1 MFIPN
6 DRASV
11 LQLPKHEK
19 DSPTADI
26 RSIVANRERR
36 LIAVATND
44 AVYIWLANP
53 QLLLCSIGVIDQTFR
68 ETSGELKEVYW
79 KPDSSSIAVTTNQN
93 KILIYKLELRDD
105 EQCYNFTDPADP
117 YFQRNS
123 PELFIKGSRP
133 VAHLH
138 PTIIINLA
146 DVPTCCVPSRDEFLV
161 CLRNGFTH
169 HVTWNGEILSS
180 LSFRASAIPFSVDQL
195 QSKSENVT
203 SKSTYIID
211 AVYAPLL
218 GGFSIV
224 LSDGKGALLTSNDP
238 NFAPNAILGVWAPN
252 LKDATCCDVN
262 HKFLLVL
269 FGCQNGDVCAYNID
283 ELNGSLVQSFR
294 VAPKVTNGP
303 DFTNRLGPVHK
314 ITALNNGYGFAA
326 VWSPRRREE
335 TSTVADSSPLPRLV
349 AVFTPFGAQSF
360 CNLEGVIEDHLA
372 KNDDDDMY
380 TALEWGPEGFQL
392 WLGTKNDLMMQSF
405 VRSASCS
412 NPIMEHCDR
421 AILMSD
427 SQVLI
432 SAARD
437 REAEAC
443 APHSVWNHIDVTL
456 EYLSSNWPIRYA
468 STDRQY
474 RHLVV
479 AGDQGFAYCSLSNRR
494 WKIFGNETQE
504 KNLLVTGGV
513 FIWND
518 DVVGVVGV
526 SADTDKSHLS
536 FYPISQRLDNR
547 FASVIDLEHK
557 SVMSALRDD
566 VCAVFDTTAQIT
578 LYKLTAHV
586 ETGRDAFTKV
596 SADIVTVIRI
606 NEIVPHPTCIV
617 SLQMTQLNLD
627 QRGKLAPAFYSSID
641 TVLVNISGR
650 LITLSLN
657 EEGKLHQPMVIAS
670 YVEKMWHDR
679 CIVSQ
684 SPLAQSLEATWKGHR
699 RNGSNVSIHSVSTAS
714 EPSSPMSH
722 SASSH
727 LSNALWIACGAKGI
741 KVWMPLVPGKRN
753 LATQEMTFIAKRI
766 MLPFE
771 LDIYPIVI
779 SAKDCLA
786 MGVESQLQHVARAS
800 RSQGQME
807 NITMY
812 GLHRN
817 SEVFVHHLLRQLL
830 KRNLGVF
837 ALELAGACR
846 SLPHFTHALE
856 LLLHEVLEEEA
867 TSSEPIPDP
876 LLPRCVAFIHEFPEF
891 LKTVAHCARKTEL
904 ALWRTLFDVT
914 GSPNAL
920 FEQCLEL
927 KQLENAASFVIVL
940 QNLETTEV
948 SMDQA
953 ARLVKEALEERE
965 WTIAKEM
972 VRFARSI
979 GSEDIDALTPPPSAK
994 TSLSRRP
1001 TVSSPSADSSTEFVI
1016 NRFQAGAAGRLNK
1029 VRHSQSTDQKDSQRK
1044 DSIGSSKDKTTLSRF
1059 QGLSGE
1065 LSPQLTVNRL
1075 AARMTTILEEHAWHL
1090 LNNYWIVDLGF
1101 FWAELQFDLPGLLE
1115 IRRKQI
1121 SLSPKSTNDK
1131 CYLVDDFALALT
1143 RLHAQ
1148 FCWPYPVIGSQ
1159 FVHQIEKKL
1168 GNIRVS
1174 QSTAS
1179 LNGLLS
1185 SESVEIVKP
1194 KVRRTEKT
1202 IVDLNGGRPIRE
1214 TDNETSEE
1222 DVEIQEAVLERV
1234 RGSASELPPLLDRSP
1249 STSSSMN
1256 PLSQLHAPATPS
1268 SCDSRSLAG
1277 DWQNTDFLV
1286 GEKSSRG
1293 NVQSSR
1299 QIELMLYLFSQTA
1312 TIDWIFLLCLISRDE
1327 RKLRQE
1333 INVSMVR
1340 RAGEKSFARIRFA
1353 CSELGRWAV
1362 EKCCG
1367 YVALLQAFDAH
1378 LAVVAEQ
1385 AGVADVKYVPD
1396 GEKRKNS
1403 IKSKA
1408 DERGRKRVDSG
1419 GAKLN
1424 NSFTK
1429 PVMNGKG
1436 RERSRSADRAHK
1448 SVKRYDDVVCAEDA
1462 LEKANEDGCS
1472 IM

>member
-1 MFIPN
+1 MFIPK

-11 LQLPKHEK
+11 LQLPKHDKE
-19 DSPTADI
+19 SQEAEV
-26 RSIVANRERR
+26 RSIVANRDRK

-44 AVYIWLANP
+44 AVYIWLAN
-53 QLLLCSIGVIDQTFR
+53 TFV
-68 ETSGELKEVYW
+68 ESYGELRQVYW
-79 KPDSSSIAVTTNQN
+79 KPDSSTIAVTTNQS
-93 KILIYKLELRDD
+93 KILIYKLELRDH
-105 EQCYNFTDPADP
+105 EQCYNFTDSADP

-123 PELFIKGSRP
+123 PELFIKGNRP

-146 DVPTCCVPSRDEFLV
+146 DVPTCCVPSRDEFIV

-169 HVTWNGEILSS
+169 HVTWTGEIIAN
-180 LSFRASAIPFSVDQL
+180 LSFRASAIPFSADQL
-195 QSKSENVT
+195 QSKSENVA
-203 SKSTYIID
+203 SKSTYIVD

-224 LSDGKGALLTSNDP
+224 LSDGQGALLTSNDP

-262 HKFLLVL
+262 HKFLLII
-269 FGCQNGDVCAYNID
+269 FGCRNGEVCAYNID

-303 DFTNRLGPVHK
+303 DLTNRLGPVYK
-314 ITALNNGYGFAA
+314 ITALTSGYGFAA
-326 VWSPRRREE
+326 VWAPKKMNPNS
-335 TSTVADSSPLPRLV
+335 STEVHALPRLM

-360 CNLEGVIEDHLA
+360 CNLEGVVDDYSADH
-372 KNDDDDMY
+372 DEQDMY
-380 TALEWGPEGFQL
+380 TAVEWGPEGYQL
-392 WLGTKNDLMMQSF
+392 WLGTRKEFSMHPF
-405 VRSASCS
+405 IRSASCS
-412 NPIMEHCDR
+412 SPIMEHCDR
-421 AILMSD
+421 AVLMSD

-437 REAEAC
+437 READAC
-443 APHSVWNHIDVTL
+443 APHSVWDHITVAH
-456 EYLSSNWPIRYA
+456 EYLSSNWPLRYA
-468 STDRQY
+468 STDRNY
-474 RHLVV
+474 NHLVV
-479 AGDQGFAYCSLSNRR
+479 AGDQGMAYCSLSTRR
-494 WKIFGNETQE
+494 WKIFGNESQE
-504 KNLLVTGGV
+504 KNLLVTGGI

-518 DVVGVVGV
+518 AVIGVVGV
-526 SADTDKSHLS
+526 YADTDKSHLS
-536 FYPISQRLDNR
+536 FFPISQRLDNR
-547 FASVIDLEHK
+547 FASVIELENK

-566 VCAVFDTTAQIT
+566 VCAVFDISAQIT
-578 LYKLTAHV
+578 LYKLTAHL
-586 ETGRDAFTKV
+586 ESGRDAFTKV
-596 SADIVTVIRI
+596 SGDIVTVIRI

-627 QRGKLAPAFYSSID
+627 VRGKLPPTFFASID
-641 TVLVNISGR
+641 TVLVNIAGR
-650 LITLSLN
+650 LLTLSLN
-657 EEGKLHQPMVIAS
+657 EDGKLHQPMVIAS
-670 YVEKMWHDR
+670 YVERMWHDR

-684 SPLAQSLEATWKGHR
+684 TSLQQSLEPIWTGHR
-699 RNGSNVSIHSVSTAS
+699 RNGSNVSS
-714 EPSSPMSH
+714 
-722 SASSH
+722 SSH

-741 KVWMPLVPGKRN
+741 RVWMPLVPGKRN
-753 LATQEMTFIAKRI
+753 TTTQEMTFIAKRI

-779 SAKDCLA
+779 SARDCLA
-786 MGVESQLQHVARAS
+786 VGVESQLQHVARAS
-800 RSQGQME
+800 RNGQMAS
-807 NITMY
+807 ISMY

-846 SLPHFTHALE
+846 SLPHFCHALE
-856 LLLHEVLEEEA
+856 LLLHGVLEEEA

-891 LKTVAHCARKTEL
+891 LMTIAHCARKTEL

-920 FEQCLEL
+920 FEECLQL

-948 SMDQA
+948 SMEQA
-953 ARLVKEALEERE
+953 ARLVREALAEKK
-965 WTIAKEM
+965 WTIAQEM

-1001 TVSSPSADSSTEFVI
+1001 TVSSPSAESSNEFVI
-1016 NRFQAGAAGRLNK
+1016 NRFQAGAAGRLSK
-1029 VRHSQSTDQKDSQRK
+1029 VRHSQSTDQKETQRK
-1044 DSIGSSKDKTTLSRF
+1044 DSFGSSKEKTSLSR
-1059 QGLSGE
+1059 GMSGE
-1065 LSPQLTVNRL
+1065 MSPPLTVNRL
-1075 AARMTTILEEHAWHL
+1075 AAKMTVILEEHAWHL
-1090 LNNYWIVDLGF
+1090 LNNYWLLDLGF
-1101 FWAELQFDLPGLLE
+1101 FWSELQFDLPGLLE
-1115 IRRKQI
+1115 IRRKQV
-1121 SLSPKSTNDK
+1121 SLSPKSTNEN
-1131 CYLVDDFALALT
+1131 CYLIADFSLALT

-1148 FCWPYPVIGSQ
+1148 FSWPYPVIGSQ

-1179 LNGLLS
+1179 LNGLVANEAAETS
-1185 SESVEIVKP
+1185 KP
-1194 KVRRTEKT
+1194 KDRKTEKT
-1202 IVDLNGGRPIRE
+1202 VVDLNGAQPIRE
-1214 TDNETSEE
+1214 NDNENSEE
-1222 DVEIQEAVLERV
+1222 EVEIEEALLERV
-1234 RGSASELPPLLDRSP
+1234 RGSASELVPILDRSP
-1249 STSSSMN
+1249 STSSTIN
-1256 PLSQLHAPATPS
+1256 PLSPTAPAPVTPS

-1286 GEKSSRG
+1286 GAKSSRG
-1293 NVQSSR
+1293 NIESSR
-1299 QIELMLYLFSQTA
+1299 QIELLLYLFSQTA
-1312 TIDWIFLLCLISRDE
+1312 AIDWVFLLCLISRDE

-1353 CSELGRWAV
+1353 CTELGRWAV

-1367 YVALLQAFDAH
+1367 YVALLQSFDAH

-1385 AGVADVKYVPD
+1385 VGIADMKFFPNGKERRD
-1396 GEKRKNS
+1396 SAE
-1403 IKSKA
+1403 SKK
-1408 DERGRKRVDSG
+1408 DERGRRS
-1419 GAKLN
+1419 
-1424 NSFTK
+1424 SFSK
-1429 PVMNGKG
+1429 NVMNGG
-1436 RERSRSADRAHK
+1436 RRERSRSADRAHK

-1462 LEKANEDGCS
+1462 LAKADEEGCS

>member
-19 DSPTADI
+19 DSIESDI
-26 RSIVANRERR
+26 RSIVANRDRR

-44 AVYIWLANP
+44 AIYIWLANP

-68 ETSGELKEVYW
+68 ETSGELKDVYW

-93 KILIYKLELRDD
+93 KILIYKLELQED
-105 EQCYNFTDPADP
+105 EQCYNFTDSADP

-123 PELFIKGSRP
+123 PELFIKGNRP
-133 VAHLH
+133 IAHLH

-203 SKSTYIID
+203 SKSTFIID

-218 GGFSIV
+218 GGFAIV

-238 NFAPNAILGVWAPN
+238 NFSPNAILGVWAPN

-269 FGCQNGDVCAYNID
+269 FGCKNGDVCAYNID
-283 ELNGSLVQSFR
+283 ELNGSLIQSFR

-303 DFTNRLGPVHK
+303 DLTNRLGPVHK
-314 ITALNNGYGFAA
+314 ITALMNGFGFAA
-326 VWSPRRREE
+326 IWAPKAEDGKPIRD
-335 TSTVADSSPLPRLV
+335 ALPRLV
-349 AVFTPFGAQSF
+349 TVFTSFGAQSF
-360 CNLEGVIEDHLA
+360 CNLEGVIEENLA
-372 KNDDDDMY
+372 ENDGNDMY
-380 TALEWGPEGFQL
+380 TAIEWGPEGFQL
-392 WLGTKNDLMMQSF
+392 WLGTKNELMMQPF
-405 VRSASCS
+405 VRSASCA

-421 AILMSD
+421 AVLMSD

-432 SAARD
+432 SAARE

-443 APHSVWNHIDVTL
+443 APHSVWNHVDVTH
-456 EYLSSNWPIRYA
+456 EYLSSNWPLRYA
-468 STDRQY
+468 STDRHY
-474 RHLVV
+474 KHLVV

-566 VCAVFDTTAQIT
+566 VCAVFDISAQIT
-578 LYKLTAHV
+578 LYKLTAHL
-586 ETGRDAFTKV
+586 ETGRDGFTKV

-679 CIVSQ
+679 CIVAQ
-684 SPLAQSLEATWKGHR
+684 SAQSLEPVWNGHR
-699 RNGSNVSIHSVSTAS
+699 RNGSNVSIHSVSTTS
-714 EPSSPMSH
+714 EPSSPMNQSC
-722 SASSH
+722 SSH
-727 LSNALWIACGAKGI
+727 LSNALWIACGEKGI

-771 LDIYPIVI
+771 LDIYPVVI
-779 SAKDCLA
+779 SARDCLA

-800 RSQGQME
+800 RSQGKME
-807 NITMY
+807 SITMY

-856 LLLHEVLEEEA
+856 LLLHGVLEEEA

-920 FEQCLEL
+920 FEECLQL

-953 ARLVKEALEERE
+953 ARLVKEALEEKK

-972 VRFARSI
+972 VRFAGSI
-979 GSEDIDALTPPPSAK
+979 GAEDIDALTPPPSAK

-1001 TVSSPSADSSTEFVI
+1001 TVSSPTTDSSTEFFI
-1016 NRFQAGAAGRLNK
+1016 NRFQAGAAARLNK
-1029 VRHSQSTDQKDSQRK
+1029 VRHSQSTDQKDPPRK
-1044 DSIGSSKDKTTLSRF
+1044 DSLGSSKEKTALSR
-1059 QGLSGE
+1059 GLSGE

-1090 LNNYWIVDLGF
+1090 LNNYWIADLGF
-1101 FWAELQFDLPGLLE
+1101 FWSEIQFDLPELLE
-1115 IRRKQI
+1115 TRRKQI
-1121 SLSPKSTNDK
+1121 ALQPKSTNDK
-1131 CYLVDDFALALT
+1131 CYLIEDFPLALT

-1148 FCWPYPVIGSQ
+1148 FSWPYPVIGSQ

-1179 LNGLLS
+1179 LNGLIGN
-1185 SESVEIVKP
+1185 EPAEAVVKS

-1202 IVDLNGGRPIRE
+1202 VVDLNGARPIRE

-1234 RGSASELPPLLDRSP
+1234 RGSAVELAPALDRSP

-1256 PLSQLHAPATPS
+1256 PLAAPHGPPTPS

-1312 TIDWIFLLCLISRDE
+1312 ALDWIFLLCLLSRDE

-1333 INVSMVR
+1333 VTMAVVK
-1340 RAGEKSFARIRFA
+1340 RAGEKTVARIRFA
-1353 CSELGRWAV
+1353 CTELGRWAV

-1378 LAVVAEQ
+1378 LAIVAEQ
-1385 AGVADVKYVPD
+1385 AGMADVKYVPD
-1396 GEKRKNS
+1396 GEKRNIS
-1403 IKSKA
+1403 QKA
-1408 DERGRKRVDSG
+1408 KAEERGRKQTDSVG
-1419 GAKLN
+1419 VKLN

-1429 PVMNGKG
+1429 STMNGG
-1436 RERSRSADRAHK
+1436 RRERSRSADRAHK
-1448 SVKRYDDVVCAEDA
+1448 SVRRYDDVVCAEDA
-1462 LEKANEDGCS
+1462 LEKANEEGCS

>member
-6 DRASV
+6 DRPSV

-19 DSPTADI
+19 DSTAADI
-26 RSIVANRERR
+26 KSIVANRDRR

-44 AVYIWLANP
+44 AIYIWLANP
-53 QLLLCSIGVIDQTFR
+53 QLLLCSVGVIDANFK
-68 ETSGELKEVYW
+68 ETRGELKEIYW
-79 KPDSSSIAVTTNQN
+79 KPDSTSIAVTTNQC
-93 KILIYKLELRDD
+93 KILIYNLDLRDD
-105 EQCYNFTDPADP
+105 EQCYNFTDSADP

-133 VAHLH
+133 TAHLH

-146 DVPTCCVPSRDEFLV
+146 DIPTCCVPSRDEFLV
-161 CLRNGFTH
+161 CLQNGFTH
-169 HVTWNGEILSS
+169 HVTWTGEIIAS
-180 LSFRASAIPFSVDQL
+180 LSFRASSIPFSVDQL
-195 QSKSENVT
+195 QSKSENIT
-203 SKSTYIID
+203 SKSTYIFD

-218 GGFSIV
+218 GGFAIV
-224 LSDGKGALLTSNDP
+224 LSDGQGALLTSNDP

-252 LKDATCCDVN
+252 MKDATCCDVN
-262 HKFLLVL
+262 HKFLLIL
-269 FGCQNGDVCAYNID
+269 FGCKNGDVCAYNID

-303 DFTNRLGPVHK
+303 DLTNRLGPVHR
-314 ITALNNGYGFAA
+314 ITALANGYGFGAI
-326 VWSPRRREE
+326 WSPL
-335 TSTVADSSPLPRLV
+335 SGAHALPRLV
-349 AVFTPFGAQSF
+349 AVFTSFGAQSF
-360 CNLEGVIEDHLA
+360 CNLEGVVEEDQ
-372 KNDDDDMY
+372 NDRY
-380 TALEWGPEGFQL
+380 TAIEWGPEGFQL
-392 WLGTKNDLMMQSF
+392 WLGTENELMMQPF

-412 NPIMEHCDR
+412 SPAMEHCDR
-421 AILMSD
+421 AVLMSD

-443 APHSVWNHIDVTL
+443 APHSVWDHITVTH
-456 EYLSSNWPIRYA
+456 EYLSSNWPLRYA
-468 STDRQY
+468 STDRNY
-474 RHLVV
+474 KHLVV
-479 AGDQGFAYCSLSNRR
+479 AGDQGMAYCSLSNRR

-518 DVVGVVGV
+518 DVIGVVGV
-526 SADTDKSHLS
+526 AADTDKSHLS
-536 FYPISQRLDNR
+536 FYPISQRLDSR
-547 FASVIDLEHK
+547 YASVVDLEHK
-557 SVMSALRDD
+557 SVMSVLRDD
-566 VCAVFDTTAQIT
+566 VCAVFDISAQIT
-578 LYKLTAHV
+578 LYKLTAHL

-596 SADIVTVIRI
+596 STEIVTVIRI

-627 QRGKLAPAFYSSID
+627 VRGKLSPAFYSSID

-650 LITLSLN
+650 LITLSVN
-657 EEGKLHQPMVIAS
+657 EDGKLHQPMVIAS

-679 CIVSQ
+679 CQVSQ
-684 SPLAQSLEATWKGHR
+684 STQSQNQDLPWKNHR
-699 RNGSNVSIHSVSTAS
+699 RNGSNVSIQSVSTSTTS
-714 EPSSPMSH
+714 EPSSPMNQSC
-722 SASSH
+722 SSH

-800 RSQGQME
+800 RNQGQME
-807 NITMY
+807 SITMY

-856 LLLHEVLEEEA
+856 LLLHGVLEEEA

-920 FEQCLEL
+920 FEECLQL

-953 ARLVKEALEERE
+953 ARLVKEALEEKK

-1016 NRFQAGAAGRLNK
+1016 NRFQAGAAGGRLNK
-1029 VRHSQSTDQKDSQRK
+1029 VRHSQSTEQKDAPRK
-1044 DSIGSSKDKTTLSRF
+1044 DSIGGSSKDKMALSW
-1059 QGLSGE
+1059 GLSGE
-1065 LSPQLTVNRL
+1065 LSPQLATNRL
-1075 AARMTTILEEHAWHL
+1075 AAKMTSILEDHAWHL
-1090 LNNYWIVDLGF
+1090 LNNYWLLDLGF
-1101 FWAELQFDLPGLLE
+1101 FWSELQFDLLGLLE
-1115 IRRKQI
+1115 TRRKQI
-1121 SLSPKSTNDK
+1121 SLSPKTTNEN
-1131 CYLVDDFALALT
+1131 CFLIEDFALALT

-1148 FCWPYPVIGSQ
+1148 FSWPYPLIGSQ

-1179 LNGLLS
+1179 LNGLLNDS
-1185 SESVEIVKP
+1185 LDNIKKP
-1194 KVRRTEKT
+1194 KARKLERTV
-1202 IVDLNGGRPIRE
+1202 VDLNGARSRIRE
-1214 TDNETSEE
+1214 TDNEASEE

-1234 RGSASELPPLLDRSP
+1234 RGSAVELAPVIDRSP

-1256 PLSQLHAPATPS
+1256 HHAPLAPPSPS

-1277 DWQNTDFLV
+1277 DCYQNTDFLV

-1293 NVQSSR
+1293 NLQSSH
-1299 QIELMLYLFSQTA
+1299 QLELLLSLFSQTA
-1312 TIDWIFLLCLISRDE
+1312 TIDWIFLFCLLSRDE

-1340 RAGEKSFARIRFA
+1340 RAGEKSFARVRFA
-1353 CSELGRWAV
+1353 CSELSRWAV

-1385 AGVADVKYVPD
+1385 AGCADLKFSPD
-1396 GEKRKNS
+1396 NENRKAS
-1403 IKSKA
+1403 QKTSA
-1408 DERGRKRVDSG
+1408 DDPKRGRRRADSG
-1419 GAKLN
+1419 SSKLN
-1424 NSFTK
+1424 NSFSNPK
-1429 PVMNGKG
+1429 LNGMNGG
-1436 RERSRSADRAHK
+1436 RRERSRSADRAHK

-1462 LEKANEDGCS
+1462 LEKANEEGCS

>member
-19 DSPTADI
+19 DSIEADI

-44 AVYIWLANP
+44 AIYIWLANP

-68 ETSGELKEVYW
+68 ETSGELKDIYW

-93 KILIYKLELRDD
+93 KILIYNLELKDD
-105 EQCYNFTDPADP
+105 ELCYNFTDPADP

-123 PELFIKGSRP
+123 PELFIKGNRP

-169 HVTWNGEILSS
+169 HVTWTGEIMSS
-180 LSFRASAIPFSVDQL
+180 LSFRASAIPFSIDQL

-203 SKSTYIID
+203 SKSTFITD

-218 GGFSIV
+218 GGFAIV

-238 NFAPNAILGVWAPN
+238 NFAPTAILGVWAPN

-262 HKFLLVL
+262 HKFLLIL
-269 FGCQNGDVCAYNID
+269 FGCKNGDVCAYNID
-283 ELNGSLVQSFR
+283 ELNGALIQSFR

-303 DFTNRLGPVHK
+303 DLTNRLGPVHK
-314 ITALNNGYGFAA
+314 ITALMNGYGFAA
-326 VWSPRRREE
+326 VWAPKDKEN
-335 TSTVADSSPLPRLV
+335 SSSVSESSALPRLV
-349 AVFTPFGAQSF
+349 AVFTSFGAQSF
-360 CNLEGVIEDHLA
+360 CNLEGVIEDHLSEEIE
-372 KNDDDDMY
+372 NDMY
-380 TALEWGPEGFQL
+380 TAVEWGPEGFQL

-421 AILMSD
+421 AVLMGD

-443 APHSVWNHIDVTL
+443 APHSVWNHIAVTH
-456 EYLSSNWPIRYA
+456 EYLSSNWPLRYA
-468 STDRQY
+468 STDRKY
-474 RHLVV
+474 KHLVV
-479 AGDQGFAYCSLSNRR
+479 AGDQGFAYCSLSSRR

-518 DVVGVVGV
+518 DVIGVVGV
-526 SADTDKSHLS
+526 AADTDKSHLS
-536 FYPISQRLDNR
+536 FYPMSQRLDNR

-557 SVMSALRDD
+557 SVMCALRDD
-566 VCAVFDTTAQIT
+566 VCAVFDISAQIT
-578 LYKLTAHV
+578 LYKLTAHL

-596 SADIVTVIRI
+596 SGDIVTVIRI

-684 SPLAQSLEATWKGHR
+684 STLAQSLEPIWNGHK
-699 RNGSNVSIHSVSTAS
+699 RNGSNVSIHSVSTTS
-714 EPSSPMSH
+714 EPSSPMNH
-722 SASSH
+722 PCSSH
-727 LSNALWIACGAKGI
+727 LSNALWIACGEKGI

-753 LATQEMTFIAKRI
+753 VATQEMTFIAKRI

-779 SAKDCLA
+779 SARDCLA
-786 MGVESQLQHVARAS
+786 VGVESQLQHVARTS
-800 RSQGQME
+800 KNGRME
-807 NITMY
+807 SITMY

-856 LLLHEVLEEEA
+856 LLLHGVLEEEA

-920 FEQCLEL
+920 FEECLQL

-953 ARLVKEALEERE
+953 ARLVKEALEEKK

-972 VRFARSI
+972 VRFAKSI
-979 GSEDIDALTPPPSAK
+979 GAEDIDALTPPPSAK

-1029 VRHSQSTDQKDSQRK
+1029 VRHSQSTDQKDPQRK
-1044 DSIGSSKDKTTLSRF
+1044 DSIGSSKDKTALSR
-1059 QGLSGE
+1059 GLSGE

-1075 AARMTTILEEHAWHL
+1075 AVRMTSILENHAWHL
-1090 LNNYWIVDLGF
+1090 LNNYYILDLGF
-1101 FWAELQFDLPGLLE
+1101 FWAELQFDLLGLLE
-1115 IRRKQI
+1115 TRRKQI
-1121 SLSPKSTNDK
+1121 SLSPKSTNEN

-1148 FCWPYPVIGSQ
+1148 FSWPYPVIGSQ

-1179 LNGLLS
+1179 LNGLVNGET
-1185 SESVEIVKP
+1185 SEIIKP
-1194 KVRRTEKT
+1194 KARRTEQT
-1202 IVDLNGGRPIRE
+1202 NVDVNTSIPLRE

-1234 RGSASELPPLLDRSP
+1234 HGSAVELAPVVDRSP

-1256 PLSQLHAPATPS
+1256 PVSIAHAPATPS

-1293 NVQSSR
+1293 NIQSSR
-1299 QIELMLYLFSQTA
+1299 QIDLLLDLFSQTA
-1312 TIDWIFLLCLISRDE
+1312 AIDWIFLLCLLSRDE
-1327 RKLRQE
+1327 RKLRLE
-1333 INVSMVR
+1333 INLAMVR

-1353 CSELGRWAV
+1353 CTELGRWAV

-1378 LAVVAEQ
+1378 LSVLAEQ
-1385 AGVADVKYVPD
+1385 AGIADIKYVPD
-1396 GEKRKNS
+1396 GEKRKLS
-1403 IKSKA
+1403 LKSTA
-1408 DERGRKRVDSG
+1408 EERGRKRVDSG
-1419 GAKLN
+1419 GATLN

-1429 PVMNGKG
+1429 QAINGG
-1436 RERSRSADRAHK
+1436 RRERSRSADRAHK

-1462 LEKANEDGCS
+1462 LEKANEEGCS

>member
-19 DSPTADI
+19 DSIEADV
-26 RSIVANRERR
+26 RSIVANRERK

-53 QLLLCSIGVIDQTFR
+53 QLLLCSIGVIDEGFR
-68 ETSGELKEVYW
+68 ESSGELKQVYW

-93 KILIYKLELRDD
+93 KILIYKLEIVDG
-105 EQCYNFTDPADP
+105 EQSYNFTDPADP

-123 PELFIKGSRP
+123 PELFIKGNRP

-146 DVPTCCVPSRDEFLV
+146 DIPTCCVPSRDEFLV

-169 HVTWNGEILSS
+169 HVTWTGEIISS
-180 LSFRASAIPFSVDQL
+180 LSFRASAIPFSSDQL

-203 SKSTYIID
+203 SKSTFIVD

-218 GGFSIV
+218 GGFAIV

-238 NFAPNAILGVWAPN
+238 NFTPTAILGVWAPN

-269 FGCQNGDVCAYNID
+269 FGCKNGDVCAYNID

-294 VAPKVTNGP
+294 VAPKVANGP
-303 DFTNRLGPVHK
+303 DFTNRIGPVYK
-314 ITALNNGYGFAA
+314 ITALMNGYGFAA
-326 VWSPRRREE
+326 VWAPKQKEE
-335 TSTVADSSPLPRLV
+335 SSSVTETTALPPLV
-349 AVFTPFGAQSF
+349 AVFTAFGAQSF
-360 CNLEGVIEDHLA
+360 CNLEGVIEDHLDEQ
-372 KNDDDDMY
+372 KNHDMY
-380 TALEWGPEGFQL
+380 TAVEWGPEGFQL
-392 WLGTKNDLMMQSF
+392 WLGTKTDLMMQSF

-421 AILMSD
+421 AVLMGD

-432 SAARD
+432 SAARE

-443 APHSVWNHIDVTL
+443 APHAVWNHIAVTH
-456 EYLSSNWPIRYA
+456 EYLSSNWPLRYS
-468 STDRQY
+468 STDRKY
-474 RHLVV
+474 KHLVV
-479 AGDQGFAYCSLSNRR
+479 AGDQGFAYCSLSTRR

-504 KNLLVTGGV
+504 KNFLVTGGV

-518 DVVGVVGV
+518 DVIGVVGV
-526 SADTDKSHLS
+526 AADTDKSHLS

-557 SVMSALRDD
+557 SVMSALRDN
-566 VCAVFDTTAQIT
+566 VCAVFDISAQIT
-578 LYKLTAHV
+578 LYKLTAHID
-586 ETGRDAFTKV
+586 TGRDGFTKV
-596 SADIVTVIRI
+596 SGDIVTVIRI

-627 QRGKLAPAFYSSID
+627 QRGKLSPAFYSSID

-684 SPLAQSLEATWKGHR
+684 SLLSQSLEPSWNGHR
-699 RNGSNVSIHSVSTAS
+699 RNGSNVSMHSVSTSS
-714 EPSSPMSH
+714 EPPSPNNH
-722 SASSH
+722 PCSSH

-786 MGVESQLQHVARAS
+786 MGVESQLQHVVRTSSS
-800 RSQGQME
+800 RGRMQS
-807 NITMY
+807 ISMY

-856 LLLHEVLEEEA
+856 LLLHGVLEEEA

-920 FEQCLEL
+920 FEECLQQR
-927 KQLENAASFVIVL
+927 QLENAASFMIVL

-953 ARLVKEALEERE
+953 ARLVKEALEEKK
-965 WTIAKEM
+965 WSIAEEM

-1001 TVSSPSADSSTEFVI
+1001 TVTTPTNDSSNEFVI
-1016 NRFQAGAAGRLNK
+1016 NRFQAGGAGRLNK
-1029 VRHSQSTDQKDSQRK
+1029 VRHSQSTDQKDPQRK
-1044 DSIGSSKDKTTLSRF
+1044 DSIGKEKSVLSRAI
-1059 QGLSGE
+1059 SGE

-1090 LNNYWIVDLGF
+1090 LNNYWILDLGF
-1101 FWAELQFDLPGLLE
+1101 FWAELQFDLPGLLDL
-1115 IRRKQI
+1115 RRKQI
-1121 SLSPKSTNDK
+1121 ALSPKSTNEN

-1148 FCWPYPVIGSQ
+1148 FSWPYPVIGSQ

-1179 LNGLLS
+1179 LNGLINNKP
-1185 SESVEIVKP
+1185 EVVKQ
-1194 KVRRTEKT
+1194 KARRTEKT
-1202 IVDLNGGRPIRE
+1202 IVDLNGVKPLRE

-1234 RGSASELPPLLDRSP
+1234 LGSAADLVPMLDRSP

-1256 PLSQLHAPATPS
+1256 PISIPHAPATPS

-1299 QIELMLYLFSQTA
+1299 QIELMIYLFSQTA
-1312 TIDWIFLLCLISRDE
+1312 AIDWIFLLCLLSRDE

-1340 RAGEKSFARIRFA
+1340 KAGEKSFARIRFA
-1353 CSELGRWAV
+1353 CTELGRWAV

-1378 LAVVAEQ
+1378 LTIVAEQ
-1385 AGVADVKYVPD
+1385 AGIADVKYVPD
-1396 GEKRKNS
+1396 GIKRKVS
-1403 IKSKA
+1403 LQTKEE
-1408 DERGRKRVDSG
+1408 ERGRKRVDSG

-1424 NSFTK
+1424 NSFAKQT
-1429 PVMNGKG
+1429 MNGG
-1436 RERSRSADRAHK
+1436 RRERSRSADRAHK
-1448 SVKRYDDVVCAEDA
+1448 SVRRYDDVVCAEDA

>member
-19 DSPTADI
+19 DSIAADI

-36 LIAVATND
+36 LVAVATND
-44 AVYIWLANP
+44 SIYIWLANP
-53 QLLLCSIGVIDQTFR
+53 QLLLCSIGVIDQTFK

-79 KPDSSSIAVTTNQN
+79 KPDSSCLAVTTNQN

-105 EQCYNFTDPADP
+105 EQCYNFTDPADA

-133 VAHLH
+133 VAHLN

-169 HVTWNGEILSS
+169 HVTWNGEIISS

-203 SKSTYIID
+203 SKTTYIID

-218 GGFSIV
+218 GGFAIV

-269 FGCQNGDVCAYNID
+269 FGCKNGDVCAYNID

-303 DFTNRLGPVHK
+303 DLTNRLGPVHK
-314 ITALNNGYGFAA
+314 ITALMNGYGFAA
-326 VWSPRRREE
+326 TWGPKKKDE
-335 TSTVADSSPLPRLV
+335 TNSIADSSPLPRLV
-349 AVFTPFGAQSF
+349 AIFTSFGAQSF
-360 CNLEGVIEDHLA
+360 CNLEGVVEDHSA
-372 KNDDDDMY
+372 DNDSHDMY
-380 TALEWGPEGFQL
+380 TAIEWGPEGFQL
-392 WLGTKNDLMMQSF
+392 WLGTKIELTMQSF
-405 VRSASCS
+405 VRSASCA

-421 AILMSD
+421 AVLMSD

-443 APHSVWNHIDVTL
+443 APHSVWNHIAVTH
-456 EYLSSNWPIRYA
+456 EYLSSNWPLRYA
-468 STDRQY
+468 STDRHY
-474 RHLVV
+474 KHLVV
-479 AGDQGFAYCSLSNRR
+479 AGDQGFAYCSVFNRR

-504 KNLLVTGGV
+504 KNLLVTGGI

-526 SADTDKSHLS
+526 FADTDKSHLS
-536 FYPISQRLDNR
+536 FYPFSQKLDNR
-547 FASVIDLEHK
+547 YASVIDLEHK
-557 SVMSALRDD
+557 AVMSALRDD
-566 VCAVFDTTAQIT
+566 VCAVFDITAQIT
-578 LYKLTAHV
+578 LYKLTAHE

-684 SPLAQSLEATWKGHR
+684 SALSQSLESTWNGHR

-722 SASSH
+722 LCSSH

-786 MGVESQLQHVARAS
+786 VGVESQLQHVARAS

-807 NITMY
+807 SITMY
-812 GLHRN
+812 SLHRN

-856 LLLHEVLEEEA
+856 LLLHGVLEEEA

-920 FEQCLEL
+920 FEECLQL

-953 ARLVKEALEERE
+953 ARLVKEALEEKK

-1029 VRHSQSTDQKDSQRK
+1029 VRHSQSTDQKDPQRK
-1044 DSIGSSKDKTTLSRF
+1044 DSLGSSKDKTVLSR
-1059 QGLSGE
+1059 GLSGE
-1065 LSPQLTVNRL
+1065 LSPQLAVNRL
-1075 AARMTTILEEHAWHL
+1075 AVRMTAILEDHAWHL
-1090 LNNYWIVDLGF
+1090 LNNYYIVDLGF

-1121 SLSPKSTNDK
+1121 SLTPKPTNEK
-1131 CYLVDDFALALT
+1131 CYLVEDFALALT

-1148 FCWPYPVIGSQ
+1148 FSWPYPVIGSQ

-1179 LNGLLS
+1179 LNGLVN
-1185 SESVEIVKP
+1185 SEPVDIVKP

-1202 IVDLNGGRPIRE
+1202 VVNLNGARPIRE

-1222 DVEIQEAVLERV
+1222 DIEIQEAVLERV
-1234 RGSASELPPLLDRSP
+1234 RGSAVDLVPILERSP

-1256 PLSQLHAPATPS
+1256 PFSLPHAPATPS

-1277 DWQNTDFLV
+1277 DWQTTDFLV

-1293 NVQSSR
+1293 NAQSSR

-1312 TIDWIFLLCLISRDE
+1312 TIDWVFLLCLLSRDE

-1333 INVSMVR
+1333 ISVTMVR

-1385 AGVADVKYVPD
+1385 AGIADVKYIPD
-1396 GEKRKNS
+1396 GEKRKLS
-1403 IKSKA
+1403 LKSKA
-1408 DERGRKRVDSG
+1408 EDRGRKRADSSG
-1419 GAKLN
+1419 EKLN
-1424 NSFTK
+1424 SSFTK
-1429 PVMNGKG
+1429 QNMNGG
-1436 RERSRSADRAHK
+1436 RRERSRSADRVHK